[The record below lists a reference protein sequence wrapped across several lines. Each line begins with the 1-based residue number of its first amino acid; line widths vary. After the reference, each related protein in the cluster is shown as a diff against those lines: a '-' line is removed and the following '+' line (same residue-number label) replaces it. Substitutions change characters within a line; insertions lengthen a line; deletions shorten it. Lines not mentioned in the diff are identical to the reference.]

1 MHYYSH
7 SLEEHDGLEGVV
19 VGGEG
24 GDESVSSEVPG
35 HGVGATATSLAPGP
49 GLLHQ
54 LAILVSLD
62 ETTCAS
68 GPSPLTGGLRGAY
81 C

>member
-24 GDESVSSEVPG
+24 GDESVPGEVPG
-35 HGVGATATSLAPGP
+35 HGVGAAAPGLAPGS

-54 LAILVSLD
+54 LVPAPVPD
-62 ETTCAS
+62 TRVA
-68 GPSPLTGGLRGAY
+68 
-81 C
+81 

>member
-24 GDESVSSEVPG
+24 GDESVPSEVPG
-35 HGVGATATSLAPGP
+35 HGVGAGAPGLAPRP
-49 GLLHQ
+49 GLLH
-54 LAILVSLD
+54 
-62 ETTCAS
+62 
-68 GPSPLTGGLRGAY
+68 
-81 C
+81 